1 MTGKNLTLLL
11 LSLVLWLF
19 CACKNTKTSGA
30 ASKGIIR
37 KKMLVAAEIES
48 IQILALPRYGK
59 DGEAWDAYAPFAT
72 DPDPFLVILWNE
84 SPLYKS
90 ETLNNQ
96 KYGIAAVFSQ
106 NLPHKLSPF
115 DQPLLLEVFDEDGL
129 SSNDNIGFINFNPKE
144 HHGQESILLSQNE
157 LMVELKMKW
166 YYE

>member
-96 KYGIAAVFSQ
+96 SFRKTCLTNYHRSINRCCWKFLMKMGYPATTI
-106 NLPHKLSPF
+106 LDLST
-115 DQPLLLEVFDEDGL
+115 
-129 SSNDNIGFINFNPKE
+129 
-144 HHGQESILLSQNE
+144 SIRKSI
-157 LMVELKMKW
+157 MVRNRYCFRKMN
-166 YYE
+166 